1 MTRGDSD
8 VTVTSGVSP
17 IGGSGFKARSSRT
30 FAAFGPTLALAA
42 AGLVSSPAEAQGV
55 KIVGVGA
62 ATCAAYLNDI
72 QAEPGKE
79 SNYLMWAQGYLS
91 GLLIRAPA
99 GKDESLD
106 LTPPTMPM
114 EKQAAFLRAF
124 CEKERGAD
132 FSDGVGVLYR
142 TLRAPPG

>member
-1 MTRGDSD
+1 

-17 IGGSGFKARSSRT
+17 ARGLGFKARSRRT
-30 FAAFGPTLALAA
+30 LIAFVPTVAVVA
-42 AGLVSSPAEAQGV
+42 AGLLSSRAMAQGV

-72 QAEPGKE
+72 QAEPRKE
-79 SNYLMWAQGYLS
+79 SDYLMWAQGYLS

-99 GKDESLD
+99 DKDESLD